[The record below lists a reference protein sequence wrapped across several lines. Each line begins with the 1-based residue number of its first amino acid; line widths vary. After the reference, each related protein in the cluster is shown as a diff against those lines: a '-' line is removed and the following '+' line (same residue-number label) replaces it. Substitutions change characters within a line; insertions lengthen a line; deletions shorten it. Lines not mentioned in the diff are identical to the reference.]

1 METML
6 RPMSLGEILDRT
18 ATIYRKNFLLLAGI
32 SALYAGVTLLIGTTD
47 VVLIHFLGLGMGR
60 SGHLMLV
67 EVLSIFAAG
76 VMYILAAIPIAAVNR
91 AVASISMG
99 QKTTIRDAYKS
110 VLSRAGTYLSLMT
123 ILVTLIYV
131 PYALWS
137 LGYFAFFTR
146 NFDGGRMV
154 GDTSTQMLMLGVM
167 VVFVLIL
174 MPVLI
179 AYVIWML
186 LRYALAIPACVI
198 EGLAPRAAMK
208 RSNDLSKGARGRIFV
223 LYLLVSAIQIALS
236 LLFTGPLIV
245 MTFKQA
251 MKDPT
256 NIDLGIQIAEQFAV
270 FAVKTF
276 VTPIF
281 ATGFILFYYDQR
293 IRKEGYDI
301 EWMMQSTG
309 LSAPVEGETGAAAIA
324 QEPPPLVAPSEGPT
338 E

>member
-32 SALYAGVTLLIGTTD
+32 SAIYAGVTLLIGTIN
-47 VVLIHFLGLGMGR
+47 VVLIHFLGVGMGR

-67 EVLSIFAAG
+67 EVLSIFASG
-76 VMYILAAIPIAAVNR
+76 LMYILAAIPIAAVNR

-99 QKTTIRDAYKS
+99 QKTTIRDAYKN
-110 VLSRAGTYLSLMT
+110 VLSRAGTYLTLMT
-123 ILVTLIYV
+123 ILVALIYV

-137 LGYFAFFTR
+137 LGYFGLVTS
-146 NFDGGRMV
+146 NLVNGKMV
-154 GDTSTQMLMLGVM
+154 GDTSTQMLALGAMLI
-167 VVFVLIL
+167 FVLLL
-174 MPVLI
+174 MPALI

-198 EGLAPRAAMK
+198 EGLTPREAMK
-208 RSNDLSKGARGRIFV
+208 RSNELSKGARGRIFV
-223 LYLLVSAIQIALS
+223 LYLLVSVIQIALS
-236 LLFTGPLIV
+236 LLFAGPFIV
-245 MTFKQA
+245 MTFKQV

-256 NIDLGIQIAEQFAV
+256 NISLGIQIAEQFAI

-301 EWMMQSTG
+301 EWMMQSAG
-309 LSAPVEGETGAAAIA
+309 LSAPVEGAVDSVVGATA
-324 QEPPPLVAPSEGPT
+324 PPPLVVPAEGTSE
-338 E
+338 